1 MTNGK
6 RWRFYQK
13 LNFWL
18 IIAVNRIFCHLP
30 LSMSSVVFA
39 VVPSFVCLSRFFR
52 THASHFRIFFFRC
65 LAFWRVDGALKHAN
79 GAEISIRV
87 CRMRSEWIRCQW
99 ICMSGVGDIH
109 THSPL
114 DVPFCMHI
122 MILLFHRFIQ
132 PQVNSSVDVTWT
144 HLFARRLF
152 DAETHTYA
160 HTKHCWTF
168 LLVSVRTIHIRTRDN
183 VNVKVRDI

>member
-1 MTNGK
+1 ML
-6 RWRFYQK
+6 W
-13 LNFWL
+13 
-18 IIAVNRIFCHLP
+18 IA
-30 LSMSSVVFA
+30 SSAICRCQWVRLCLRLFRL
-39 VVPSFVCLSRFFR
+39 SFVS
-52 THASHFRIFFFRC
+52 HAFSALTRLIFGYFFFRC